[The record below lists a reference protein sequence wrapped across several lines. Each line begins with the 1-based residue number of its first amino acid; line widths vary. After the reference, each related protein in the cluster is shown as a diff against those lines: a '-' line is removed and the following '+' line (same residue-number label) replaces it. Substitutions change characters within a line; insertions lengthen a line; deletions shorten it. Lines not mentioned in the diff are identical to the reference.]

1 MKRYLEG
8 GIELWWCDSAQR
20 EEVKE
25 LISWLKDFENRPEE
39 DNDDGA
45 CCEVESSADLA
56 WEVDSYYTN
65 NAYLITGMEGKSSLV
80 AHLARSL
87 HHKLIEINNADQEVA
102 NLISH
107 VQEAT
112 QSRILRG
119 SRKKTKAHSTSTL
132 VCASFPILLLDD
144 ADVNTPSAA
153 PFLPRSLSGSAST
166 ASTVSTASTAST
178 ANLSTLGGAGYTV
191 IEEWGATSPIG
202 ALTTLDCWFVHQK
215 PTARTSYL
223 KSVKQL
229 ILQSKAPILIT
240 TTTPSVQPHSLHHT

>member
-1 MKRYLEG
+1 M
-8 GIELWWCDSAQR
+8 
-20 EEVKE
+20 
-25 LISWLKDFENRPEE
+25 
-39 DNDDGA
+39 
-45 CCEVESSADLA
+45 
-56 WEVDSYYTN
+56 DSYYTN
-65 NAYLITGMEGKSSLV
+65 NAYLITGTEGKSSLV

-87 HHKLIEINNADQEVA
+87 QRKLIEINNADQEVA

-119 SRKKTKAHSTSTL
+119 SSKKTKAHSASTL

-153 PFLPRSLSGSAST
+153 PFLPRSFSGSASSASNASNASNASATSNASFTNT
-166 ASTVSTASTAST
+166 ASISA
-178 ANLSTLGGAGYTV
+178 LGGAGYTV

-202 ALTTLDCWFVHQK
+202 ALTTLDCWFLHQK
-215 PTARTSYL
+215 PAARTSYL

-240 TTTPSVQPHSLHHT
+240 TSTPSVQAFSHHHT